1 MRLSRIY
8 QPNVLEINQ
17 NLVLSSEA
25 SHYVSRVL
33 RLRVNDSVTIFNGFG
48 GEFRARIVCIE
59 RDHVIVNIEEYFAR
73 ELESPLTIYLGLTV
87 SSVEKMDYT
96 VQKIVE
102 LGVVRFSPILTER
115 CQVKLSE
122 QRWMKR
128 LQHWRSI
135 SVSAC
140 QQSGRNR
147 LPLITQPFSLVQW
160 MQTIQADVKYML
172 HPGGCCPGVKPKK
185 VNTIGLLIGPEG
197 GWSETEC
204 ELARAQQ
211 FVLLNLGPRI
221 LRMETAAVAAVAI
234 FQNLFGDMAV
244 NDYA

>member
-17 NLVLSSEA
+17 DLVLSSDA

-33 RLRVNDSVTIFNGFG
+33 RLRVNDFVTIFNGFG
-48 GEFRARIVCIE
+48 GEFRARIISIE
-59 RDHVIVNIEEYFAR
+59 RDRVIVNIAQYFAR
-73 ELESPLTIYLGLTV
+73 ELESPLTIYLGVTV

-135 SVSAC
+135 SISAC

-147 LPLITQPFSLVQW
+147 LPLITQPFSLLQW
-160 MQTIQADVKYML
+160 VRTIQADVKYML
-172 HPGGCCPGVKPKK
+172 HPGGCRLVKPKK
-185 VNTIGLLIGPEG
+185 VNTMGLLIGPEG

-211 FVLLNLGPRI
+211 FGLLNLGPRI

-234 FQNLFGDMAV
+234 FQNLFGDMTI